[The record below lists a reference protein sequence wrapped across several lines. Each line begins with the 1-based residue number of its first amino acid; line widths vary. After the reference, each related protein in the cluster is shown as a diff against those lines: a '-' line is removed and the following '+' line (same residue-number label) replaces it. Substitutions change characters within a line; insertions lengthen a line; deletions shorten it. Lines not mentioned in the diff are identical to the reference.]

1 MRYAIVSVLWLLV
14 AACHGGRD
22 RDRAARDDTTDVAG
36 MGPLRHDS
44 TDSMLATPRVL
55 TGPTVVVFW
64 LHAADTLSDSDRA
77 DAFDDLRY
85 YTAQVAPMLRAN
97 DILLLATRAETV
109 YVTLANKQRRAIL
122 LSGLDYP
129 FGYVLVD
136 PGGPER
142 ILTGVYSDDD
152 LLDELRAYFDLSS
165 DSDSTPPRA
174 TT

>member
-1 MRYAIVSVLWLLV
+1 MKYAIVSVLLLLV
-14 AACHGGRD
+14 AACNGRRD

-36 MGPLRHDS
+36 MGPLHHDS
-44 TDSMLATPRVL
+44 TDGM
-55 TGPTVVVFW
+55 
-64 LHAADTLSDSDRA
+64 
-77 DAFDDLRY
+77 
-85 YTAQVAPMLRAN
+85 
-97 DILLLATRAETV
+97 LATRAETV

-152 LLDELRAYFDLSS
+152 LLDELRAYFDLPG